1 MANVLRNPYE
11 VLGVERAATAD
22 EVKAAYRRLA
32 LQNHPDRNPGDK
44 AAEERFKE
52 ISEAYATLRDPETR
66 ETFDRY
72 GSRGANAGRPDF
84 STVDWQTVFQE
95 ADLNINWDARGG
107 PPQTG
112 NVMFDVLFGYMAGM
126 MRSNGLLPGEDREV
140 RLELSLET
148 ARTGGVRR
156 VHIPGPSV
164 CAECR
169 GSGRIDSQTAGQ
181 TCPVCG
187 GQGVLRGGANV
198 DVSIPK
204 GVRDGVKL
212 RLKGLGGPGGPPG
225 DALVSIQLKVPNNVR
240 LAGHDLHVDLP
251 LTPLEAMRGRTLD
264 VLGLSVELE
273 PGAKDGE
280 QLRIPQGGLAGGDL
294 VVTVSL
300 DVWRG
305 VWRNVQDWWTAAT
318 RRGVL
323 GN

>member
-11 VLGVERAATAD
+11 VLGIERSASAD
-22 EVKAAYRRLA
+22 EIKAAYRRLA
-32 LQNHPDRNPGDK
+32 LQNHPDRNPGDR

-52 ISEAYATLRDPETR
+52 ISEAYATLRDPEAR
-66 ETFDRY
+66 ATFDRY
-72 GSRGANAGRPDF
+72 GSRGSSAGRPDF

-95 ADLNINWDARGG
+95 ADININWDVRGG
-107 PPQTG
+107 TPQTG
-112 NVMFDVLFGYMAGM
+112 NVMFDVLFGYMTGM
-126 MRSNGLLPGEDREV
+126 MRSNGLLPGEDRV
-140 RLELSLET
+140 ARLELPLDF

-156 VHIPGPSV
+156 VRIPGPSV

-169 GSGRIDSQTAGQ
+169 GSGLVDDQ

-198 DVSIPK
+198 DVTVPK

-225 DALVSIQLKVPNNVR
+225 DALVTVHLRVPNNVR
-240 LAGHDLHVDLP
+240 LAGQDLHVDLP
-251 LTPLEAMRGRTLD
+251 LTPLEALRGRTVKVFGSAVKL
-264 VLGLSVELE
+264 
-273 PGAKDGE
+273 PAGAKDGTE
-280 QLRIPQGGLAGGDL
+280 LRVPQGGLAGGDL

-305 VWRNVQDWWTAAT
+305 LWRNVQDWWTTLTSSEAQPQQP
-318 RRGVL
+318 
-323 GN
+323 

>member
-11 VLGVERAATAD
+11 VLGVERSATAD

-32 LQNHPDRNPGDK
+32 LQNHPDRNPGDR

-52 ISEAYATLRDPETR
+52 ISEAYATLRDPEAR

-72 GSRGANAGRPDF
+72 GSRGGSAGRPDF

-95 ADLNINWDARGG
+95 ADINIDWDARGG
-107 PPQTG
+107 APQTG
-112 NVMFDVLFGYMAGM
+112 NVVFDMLFGYMTGM
-126 MRSNGLLPGEDREV
+126 MRSNRLLPGEDREV
-140 RLELSLET
+140 RLELPLET
-148 ARTGGVRR
+148 AREGGVRR
-156 VHIPGPSV
+156 VRIPGPSV
-164 CAECR
+164 CATCR
-169 GSGRIDSQTAGQ
+169 GSGLVDGQ

-198 DVSIPK
+198 DVTVPK

-225 DALVSIQLKVPNNVR
+225 DALVTVQLRVPNNVR
-240 LAGHDLHVDLP
+240 LAGRDLHVDLP
-251 LTPLEAMRGRTLD
+251 LTPLEAVRGRT
-264 VLGLSVELE
+264 VKVFGLPVDL
-273 PGAKDGE
+273 PAGAKDGTE
-280 QLRIPQGGLAGGDL
+280 LRVPQGGLAGGDL

-305 VWRNVQDWWTAAT
+305 LWRNVQDWWAT
-318 RRGVL
+318 LTPEVARQQ
-323 GN
+323 